1 MLLAFLLHKVGQLWY
16 VKILLTGM
24 SIILPYYIA
33 TLFLDMYR
41 YHIGRSIP
49 KLIDEFRSSFIRHN
63 KIRPALKESSLY
75 IDKGLGGI
83 IARASDSTFIEK
95 SLDTLKQRFDNV
107 WFNIY
112 VALLL
117 NYKENGGELI
127 DQLYRLNRTMTRY
140 NNCPFSFQVILLIL
154 LSFWLPELVL
164 FIKRLL
170 LGNKY
175 RKEVIK
181 LENIFELHGSIRN
194 FKTIDILEEMAK
206 ASRTYRKH
214 LDNCRELFK
223 TEKEQ
228 ALQALKASVKN
239 TRFSRL
245 VDILRVYSM
254 TDKKLALQIMER
266 NMLEKEEELLMTAEE
281 DIDLVDLIAFISIVP
296 ILLQLA
302 NLLLKPMLDMI
313 YEAFRFI

>member
-1 MLLAFLLHKVGQLWY
+1 MKVHGILYDSGIFLYNHLPFVIVILAGLVIMLIGLALNSSHRPALKLNYEKITLYLASITRIMDKVTSFFPLRWMKKDIVSSLSITLIEENVILLVSSFITLIISLVSMLLAFLLHRVGQLWY

-41 YHIGRSIP
+41 YYISKAIP

-63 KIRPALKESSLY
+63 KIRPALKECSLY

-127 DQLYRLNRTMTRY
+127 D
-140 NNCPFSFQVILLIL
+140 
-154 LSFWLPELVL
+154 
-164 FIKRLL
+164 
-170 LGNKY
+170 
-175 RKEVIK
+175 
-181 LENIFELHGSIRN
+181 
-194 FKTIDILEEMAK
+194 
-206 ASRTYRKH
+206 
-214 LDNCRELFK
+214 
-223 TEKEQ
+223 
-228 ALQALKASVKN
+228 
-239 TRFSRL
+239 
-245 VDILRVYSM
+245 
-254 TDKKLALQIMER
+254 
-266 NMLEKEEELLMTAEE
+266 
-281 DIDLVDLIAFISIVP
+281 
-296 ILLQLA
+296 
-302 NLLLKPMLDMI
+302 
-313 YEAFRFI
+313 